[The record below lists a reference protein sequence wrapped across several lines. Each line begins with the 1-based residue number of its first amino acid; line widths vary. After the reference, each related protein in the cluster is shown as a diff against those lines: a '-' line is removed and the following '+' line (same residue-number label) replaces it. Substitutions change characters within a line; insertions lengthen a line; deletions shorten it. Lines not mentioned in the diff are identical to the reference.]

1 MVDCFGACE
10 NTKSLLYRAVCSVA
24 EGSQD
29 AEQSL
34 FALKVMVGRA
44 GKLIGG
50 EAIQMH
56 GGMGMTNE
64 LAVGHYVKRLMI
76 INTLFGDA
84 DYHQQ
89 AFIQLVN
96 KAA

>member
-1 MVDCFGACE
+1 
-10 NTKSLLYRAVCSVA
+10 
-24 EGSQD
+24 
-29 AEQSL
+29 
-34 FALKVMVGRA
+34 MVGRA

-89 AFIQLVN
+89 AFIESSN
-96 KAA
+96 SESSKAA